1 MTLPVTVAVA
11 LFLGV
16 LAYALFGGADFGAGF
31 WTLFLRRF
39 TFRVA
44 RRVVRHYIAGRPNW
58 RLRRVLKGVRGGD
71 ADLELFA
78 SFCRTTFPGLGRL
91 RSVAFLPSSFALT
104 SPGLR
109 N

>member
-1 MTLPVTVAVA
+1 V
-11 LFLGV
+11 
-16 LAYALFGGADFGAGF
+16 GF
-31 WTLFLRRF
+31 WMLFLRRF

-44 RRVVRHYIAGRPNW
+44 KRVVSAFYIAGRPNW
-58 RLRRVLKGVRGGD
+58 RLRRVLKGVRGGN
-71 ADLELFA
+71 AGLELFA
-78 SFCRTTFPGLGRL
+78 SFCRTTFPGLGHL